1 MKKGEIIMNV
11 DLKTIATFIGIAASL
26 AGIVGTWTLMQ
37 YRLDQ
42 LEQQQA
48 ELQKELE
55 IVHQSVEKAGLDVKC
70 LICDAHDIPCPGC

>member
-42 LEQQQA
+42 LESQQ
-48 ELQKELE
+48 EDLKKEIE
-55 IVHQSVEKAGLDVKC
+55 IVHQSVEKAGFDVKC

>member
-42 LEQQQA
+42 LEQQQSD
-48 ELQKELE
+48 LQRELE

>member
-1 MKKGEIIMNV
+1 MKKGEIHMNV

-42 LEQQQA
+42 LENQQSD
-48 ELQKELE
+48 LQKELE

-70 LICDAHDIPCPGC
+70 LICDAHEIPCPGC